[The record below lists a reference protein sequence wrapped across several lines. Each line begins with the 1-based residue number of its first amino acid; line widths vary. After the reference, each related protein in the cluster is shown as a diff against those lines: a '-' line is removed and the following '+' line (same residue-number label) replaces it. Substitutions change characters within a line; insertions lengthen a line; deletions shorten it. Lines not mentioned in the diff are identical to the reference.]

1 VVIPFAVLALA
12 PVVRAWPLSL
22 IALGVPS
29 FALLLAAHLTQ
40 PLISPPYEPR
50 DWWHW
55 LRSNGL
61 SSTVLEPSSHRLLPA
76 LAIVLAVITAL
87 GAATGS
93 VRQAERVDVAAAVV
107 CGLAWLTALVSFPH
121 LARSHLGGAAIAAM
135 LAIAV
140 LSARRGAWG
149 VLMTIA
155 VGIGLAGAHRHAA
168 LSAVLGLFGLAVAIV
183 ASKLYGPTPPERTVK
198 WNDE

>member
-1 VVIPFAVLALA
+1 
-12 PVVRAWPLSL
+12 
-22 IALGVPS
+22 
-29 FALLLAAHLTQ
+29 
-40 PLISPPYEPR
+40 
-50 DWWHW
+50 
-55 LRSNGL
+55 
-61 SSTVLEPSSHRLLPA
+61 
-76 LAIVLAVITAL
+76 
-87 GAATGS
+87 
-93 VRQAERVDVAAAVV
+93 
-107 CGLAWLTALVSFPH
+107 
-121 LARSHLGGAAIAAM
+121 M